1 MERNASPD
9 ERPIQ
14 ISRGGVFIQSGTSVP
29 PSLDVAFHRYG
40 CWKTLAGVDSDAV
53 ESVAL
58 ASGWHFSFMPPAVD
72 GRAVGLTRSAT
83 VHHALEKV
91 MQCVRN
97 RQCNALEIAD
107 VRTRHVL
114 GLNYVTLVAYCR
126 HLGPGP
132 FLCQLDPRYYPEDF
146 QEFEQIFRRAARIE
160 PEIKG
165 I

>member
-14 ISRGGVFIQSGTSVP
+14 ISRGGVFIQSGTPVP

-40 CWKTLAGVDSDAV
+40 CWKTLAGVDSHAV
-53 ESVAL
+53 ESIAL